1 MKVIGKM
8 ILKRG
13 KEYIIIIMVINMKV
27 IGRMIKKKEMEY
39 FIILMKEKK
48 KKVYGKM
55 INYRKKDISTFGNF
69 ILLF

>member
-1 MKVIGKM
+1 
-8 ILKRG
+8 
-13 KEYIIIIMVINMKV
+13 MKV

>member
-8 ILKRG
+8 I
-13 KEYIIIIMVINMKV
+13 
-27 IGRMIKKKEMEY
+27 KKKEKEY
-39 FIILMKEKK
+39 FIIMKEKK

-55 INYRKKDISTFGNF
+55 INYRKKDISNFGNF